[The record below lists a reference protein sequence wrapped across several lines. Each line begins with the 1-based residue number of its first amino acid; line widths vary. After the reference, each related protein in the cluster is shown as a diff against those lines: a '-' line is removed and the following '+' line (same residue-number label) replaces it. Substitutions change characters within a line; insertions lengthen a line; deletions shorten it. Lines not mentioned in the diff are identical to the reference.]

1 MPAWPRPRLRPLP
14 TPGPSA
20 PCKNLNA
27 LIAAAK
33 AKPTSIHYAT
43 FGSGSGPHLAGA
55 LLEQAAGI
63 QLQDALYRGSSQSA
77 IALMGGEIQ
86 LGIDTVVG
94 QLRFV
99 VGTDW
104 QNAQATLRE
113 HLDVHGFSQ
122 VEIAMGMHC
131 GATRLDLHNP
141 WVDWTMASLQASAGQ
156 PATLLPNLAG
166 SLPNDIFADQLGL
179 PTLWVPHSY
188 PACAQH
194 APNEHL
200 LAPVAREGL
209 AVMAGLF
216 WDLGEPQGT
225 PWTEGRTARQEATA

>member
-63 QLQDALYRGSSQSA
+63 QLHDVPYRGSCQSL

-86 LGIDTVVG
+86 LGIDTV
-94 QLRFV
+94 
-99 VGTDW
+99 
-104 QNAQATLRE
+104 AAAAP
-113 HLDVHGFSQ
+113 Q
-122 VEIAMGMHC
+122 VK
-131 GATRLDLHNP
+131 
-141 WVDWTMASLQASAGQ
+141 
-156 PATLLPNLAG
+156 
-166 SLPNDIFADQLGL
+166 
-179 PTLWVPHSY
+179 
-188 PACAQH
+188 
-194 APNEHL
+194 
-200 LAPVAREGL
+200 
-209 AVMAGLF
+209 
-216 WDLGEPQGT
+216 
-225 PWTEGRTARQEATA
+225 